1 MLCFHFYNY
10 TKMKK
15 LLIIL
20 FLIGLMT
27 TFGLTVNS
35 CSKTDKPDYK
45 NQVVTSKIDSSSN
58 EKATY
63 FQMPS
68 LQKLADRSPILKA
81 EAFGN
86 ENEEIRYIVGDIL
99 ILSVDEKIAYL
110 SLLPKTT
117 EDDSHYINLVIQDKS
132 DNIPKVAKEWLIN
145 NDDGQSIVLS
155 EFYESFK
162 DEILVILEKEKTKPL
177 GQKLSLLS
185 YDQMKETSLKR
196 IFETTE
202 HDSQE
207 LAKVQIDFNDHKTI
221 FLDRTSKN
229 QLCSEC
235 KSIIIYNGDFLGEI
249 SMDKQKTGILI
260 LGFLERIDLSPSAL
274 HVRLVSL
281 EK

>member
-1 MLCFHFYNY
+1 
-10 TKMKK
+10 MKK
-15 LLIIL
+15 LLIFL
-20 FLIGLMT
+20 FLIGVLT

-35 CSKTDKPDYK
+35 CAKTDKQNHK
-45 NQVVTSKIDSSSN
+45 NQVITSKIDSSAN

-68 LQKLADRSPILKA
+68 LQKLADRSPILRA

-99 ILSVDEKIAYL
+99 ILSVGEKIAYL

-117 EDDSHYINLVIQDKS
+117 EDDSHYINLVVQDKS

-162 DEILVILEKEKTKPL
+162 DEILVILEKEETKPL

-196 IFETTE
+196 IFKTTE

-207 LAKVQIDFNDHKTI
+207 LAKVQIDYNDHKTI

-249 SMDKQKTGILI
+249 SMDKQNTKILI